1 MNENRKEL
9 KEIRIK
15 QLKIVRLDTAKE
27 IFAELESIKDEY
39 GIELLNELYGKKE
52 QYQALKKKYGVD

>member
-1 MNENRKEL
+1 MNDE
-9 KEIRIK
+9 EIGKKVKRLVGAVIAK
-15 QLKIVRLDTAKE
+15 Q
-27 IFAELESIKDEY
+27 IFKELESIKDEY